1 MKGDFGKFLF
11 VREIS
16 SQFLGTGLQAV
27 QPLFIKIDNSENIG
41 ERNKLMAKSHCQTK
55 ESKWRDFLQQ
65 VLGLLNAD
73 DFPIANCDSLYLK
86 SIIEE
91 ASNIYF
97 PVCLKDS
104 NEKWI
109 NAVIQVPKDS
119 SKKIEICFGFTM
131 EVKREVS
138 GIVGLLGKKRQNNF

>member
-1 MKGDFGKFLF
+1 MEGDFGKLSFI
-11 VREIS
+11 REIP

-65 VLGLLNAD
+65 VLALLNAD
-73 DFPIANCDSLYLK
+73 NFPIANCDSLYLK

-97 PVCLKDS
+97 PFCVKDS
-104 NEKWI
+104 NENWI

-131 EVKREVS
+131 EVKRKVS